1 MPSIFL
7 VQAEYLPQWKL
18 ISYFQ
23 GDKGGSQ
30 CPSCTVSQVH
40 LIQNNQYSKVAYS
53 GVIYSE
59 PLYTKDG
66 NAIPWA
72 KSALKE
78 PQG

>member
-1 MPSIFL
+1 MPSTFL
-7 VQAEYLPQWKL
+7 VQGEYLSQYRL

-30 CPSCTVSQVH
+30 CPSYIVSQVL

-59 PLYTKDG
+59 PLHTKDG
-66 NAIPWA
+66 NAISWA